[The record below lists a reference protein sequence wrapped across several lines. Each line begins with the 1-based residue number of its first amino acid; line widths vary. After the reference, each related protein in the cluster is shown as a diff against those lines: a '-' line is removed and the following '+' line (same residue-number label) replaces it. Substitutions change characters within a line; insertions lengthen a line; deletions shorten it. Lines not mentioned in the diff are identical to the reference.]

1 MPQLAAA
8 GAPTRDDVGAARL
21 GRVLRTPR
29 TDAPT
34 DRDLVHAAQSGETAA
49 LGLLIARHRAPML
62 AVATRILGHRPD
74 AEDVVQE
81 AAVVALLEIGALRD
95 PAAVGPWLR
104 TVVRNASRAR
114 LRGRT
119 DEPAD
124 ADRLAALAAAG
135 GDPADLLE
143 RSATRDW
150 VWTALAELPAEQRLV
165 LVLRHL
171 TDLTAYQDIADA
183 LDVPVGTVRSRLAA
197 ARGRLADALLATAD
211 AAHDDVA
218 AFTRAR
224 RQEAV
229 EVLGAA
235 PRGGVDTVLGEY
247 WSAEAVS
254 RWPSGHRKKGHD
266 YVVRVIE
273 SNLADGVRPRL
284 RDVVAGGGIA
294 LWDIELVSPPED
306 PLHCPPG
313 AVWVLGVADGQVHGA
328 RMLHRPRGPRVP
340 V

>member
-1 MPQLAAA
+1 MLLA
-8 GAPTRDDVGAARL
+8 
-21 GRVLRTPR
+21 PR

-34 DRDLVHAAQSGETAA
+34 DQDLVHAARSGQTAA
-49 LGLLIARHRAPML
+49 LGLLLTRHRAAML
-62 AVATRILGHRPD
+62 AVATSILGHRSD

-81 AAVVALLEIGALRD
+81 AAVAALLRIEALRD
-95 PAAVGPWLR
+95 PSAVGPWLR

-114 LRGRT
+114 LRGQV

-135 GDPADLLE
+135 GDPAELLE

-150 VWTALAELPAEQRLV
+150 VWSALAELPAEQRLV

-171 TDLTAYQDIADA
+171 TDLTAYQDIAEA
-183 LDVPVGTVRSRLAA
+183 LEIPIGTVRSRLAA

-211 AAHDDVA
+211 AAHDDVT

-224 RQEAV
+224 RREAV
-229 EVLGAA
+229 ETLAAA
-235 PRGGVDTVLGEY
+235 PQGGVNAVLGEF
-247 WSAEAVS
+247 WSAEAPS
-254 RWPSGHRKKGHD
+254 RWPSGRVRTGHG
-266 YVVRVIE
+266 YVVQVIE

-294 LWDIELVSPPED
+294 LWDIELVSPAED

-313 AVWVLGVADGQVHGA
+313 AVWVLGFEHDRVRTA
-328 RMLHRPRGPRVP
+328 RMLHRPRAGRAGREDVRVRDSTP
-340 V
+340 S

>member
-1 MPQLAAA
+1 VLLAPRSEPPTDQDLVLAARA
-8 GAPTRDDVGAARL
+8 
-21 GRVLRTPR
+21 
-29 TDAPT
+29 
-34 DRDLVHAAQSGETAA
+34 GETAA
-49 LGLLIARHRAPML
+49 LGLLLARHRAAML
-62 AVATRILGHRPD
+62 AVATRILGHRSD

-81 AAVVALLEIGALRD
+81 ASVVALLRIGALRD
-95 PAAVGPWLR
+95 PSAAGPWLR

-119 DEPAD
+119 EEPAD
-124 ADRLAALAAAG
+124 ADRLAALAAAS
-135 GDPADLLE
+135 GDPAELLE
-143 RSATRDW
+143 QSATRDW
-150 VWTALAELPAEQRLV
+150 VWTALAALPAEQRLV

-171 TDLTAYQDIADA
+171 TDLTAYQDIAGA

-197 ARGRLADALLATAD
+197 ARRRLSDALLATAD

-218 AFTRAR
+218 TFTRAR

-229 EVLGAA
+229 ESLAA
-235 PRGGVDTVLGEY
+235 GPQGEVDAVLGEF
-247 WSAEAVS
+247 WSAEATS
-254 RWPSGHRKKGHD
+254 RWPSGRTRTGHD

-313 AVWVLGVADGQVHGA
+313 AVWVLGFDDNQVRTA
-328 RMLHRPRGPRVP
+328 RMLHRPREPRVP